1 VLHADERDTVIF
13 GKKFDNETVVVVAA
27 ARLVARRSSHAAV
40 KMDRMVEYSSFPVE
54 NDLYEGEDCVVE

>member
-1 VLHADERDTVIF
+1 MIF